1 MNNVR
6 NSENRN
12 QVLIAIPAYNEAN
25 RIGNILEKVDCF
37 KGQVLFVDDGS
48 TDLTGQMIENA
59 GFNCIKHKIN
69 LGLTHFYET
78 VLKYAAEN
86 HYTHLLTLDSDGQHE
101 PNFIQEFITRM
112 ESYDLVIGNRF
123 HNPVDVPLQKLAS
136 NFFATQLLRKVIG
149 QNLPDVA
156 CGFRGMKIESVFG
169 NYKIQS
175 FGVVYDM
182 LIRYIMTRRPLSY
195 VNIPV
200 IYNHDVR
207 LVTKTVE
214 IVSLI
219 NVVRQYIN
227 LPDLEKILLLMEKHK
242 DFRIKLFNFDFVAN
256 YSAPMAYV
264 FQTDLDKAI
273 RYYDS
278 LNN

>member
-1 MNNVR
+1 MSNVMK
-6 NSENRN
+6 NVNQNR
-12 QVLIAIPAYNEAN
+12 VLIAIPAFNEAN
-25 RIGNILEKVDCF
+25 RIGNILEKVECF
-37 KGQVLFVDDGS
+37 NDNVLFVDDGS

-59 GFNCIKHKIN
+59 GFNCIRNRLN
-69 LGLTHFYET
+69 LGLTEFYNT
-78 VLKYAAEN
+78 VLKYAVEN

-101 PNFIQEFITRM
+101 PDFIQEFITRM
-112 ESYDLVIGNRF
+112 EKYDLVIGNRF
-123 HNPVDVPLQKLAS
+123 HNPLAVPLQKLAS
-136 NFFATQLLRKVIG
+136 NFFATQLIRRVIG
-149 QNLPDVA
+149 QSLPDVA

-175 FGVVYDM
+175 FGVVYDL
-182 LIRYIMTRRPLSY
+182 LIRYVMTRRPLNY

-227 LPDLEKILLLMEKHK
+227 LPELEKILILMEKRR
-242 DFRIKLFNFDFVAN
+242 DFKMKLFNFEFVAN

-264 FQTDLDKAI
+264 FQTDYEKAI
-273 RYYDS
+273 RYYGS
-278 LNN
+278 LNQ

>member
-1 MNNVR
+1 MKNV
-6 NSENRN
+6 SQNR
-12 QVLIAIPAYNEAN
+12 VLIAIPAFNEAS
-25 RIGNILEKVDCF
+25 RIGNILKKVDCL
-37 KGQVLFVDDGS
+37 KDQVLFVDDGS

-59 GFNCIKHKIN
+59 GFSCIRHKIN

-78 VLKYAAEN
+78 VLKYAVEN
-86 HYTHLLTLDSDGQHE
+86 NYTHLLTLDSDGQHE
-101 PNFIQEFITRM
+101 PDFIQEFITMM

-227 LPDLEKILLLMEKHK
+227 LLELERILILMEKHR
-242 DFRIKLFNFDFVAN
+242 DFRIKLFNFNFIAN
-256 YSAPMAYV
+256 YSDPMAYV
-264 FQTDLDKAI
+264 FHTDLEKAI
-273 RYYDS
+273 RYYGS
-278 LNN
+278 LNP

>member
-6 NSENRN
+6 NSENPN
-12 QVLIAIPAYNEAN
+12 QVLIAIPAFNEAN

-37 KGQVLFVDDGS
+37 KDHVLFVDDGS
-48 TDLTGQMIENA
+48 ADLTGQMIENA
-59 GFNCIKHKIN
+59 GFNCIRHKIN
-69 LGLTHFYET
+69 LGLTHFYDT
-78 VLKYAAEN
+78 VLKYAVKN

-101 PNFIQEFITRM
+101 PDFIQVFITEM
-112 ESYDLVIGNRF
+112 VKYDLVIGNRF
-123 HNPVDVPLQKLAS
+123 HNPVNIPVQKLAS

-149 QNLPDVA
+149 QSLPDVA
-156 CGFRGMKIESVFG
+156 CGFRGMKIKSVFG

-200 IYNHDVR
+200 IYNNDVR

-219 NVVRQYIN
+219 NVVRQYLN
-227 LPDLEKILLLMEKHK
+227 FPELEKILVLMEKRK
-242 DFRIKLFNFDFVAN
+242 DFKIKLFNFEFVAN

-264 FQTDLDKAI
+264 FQTDYEKAI
-273 RYYDS
+273 RYYGS
-278 LNN
+278 LNP